1 MTNLNPD
8 RWTLKTQEAFS
19 QAAER
24 AASANNAE
32 ITPDHLLAAVLSQ
45 VDGIAGPVLTR
56 VGLEP
61 AVILNRIE
69 GELDRLPRA
78 IGGEKPGI
86 GRTLREVLEAADA
99 QRQDMG
105 DEY

>member
-24 AASANNAE
+24 AKSANHAE

-45 VDGIAGPVLTR
+45 VDGIAPAVLTR
-56 VGLEP
+56 VGVEP

-69 GELDRLPRA
+69 GELARLPQAYRRRA
-78 IGGEKPGI
+78 ARHRPHPPRGAGV
-86 GRTLREVLEAADA
+86 GRLAAH
-99 QRQDMG
+99 RHG
-105 DEY
+105 